1 MKRPQNRWK
10 IIASVMLAIIM
21 VNACTTIAPMRE
33 VRPEPEFIS
42 AAVQPQD
49 EVAISTVDGRDLE
62 FEVATKETDAIVS
75 ADGERIYFRDIDAI
89 SIRSWDEPAH
99 PCGGGLPVGCS
110 VPEVIS
116 AVSAYHDRYK
126 DVFHKACVEHDY
138 CYRHGYATY
147 GLDQRYCDNRFYGDM
162 MEECGSAGG
171 GILGLTDVDG
181 LAERAKCR
189 LAADQFYAAV
199 QRYGSKAF
207 RTTGSTRCP
216 FDGAEGPR

>member
-1 MKRPQNRWK
+1 
-10 IIASVMLAIIM
+10 
-21 VNACTTIAPMRE
+21 MRTFLQFPGCRLSLSRSLYFR
-33 VRPEPEFIS
+33 VRPYHSQQRF
-42 AAVQPQD
+42 
-49 EVAISTVDGRDLE
+49 
-62 FEVATKETDAIVS
+62 
-75 ADGERIYFRDIDAI
+75 
-89 SIRSWDEPAH
+89 
-99 PCGGGLPVGCS
+99 GLDPFWFCAGNS
-110 VPEVIS
+110 
-116 AVSAYHDRYK
+116 K

-207 RTTGSTRCP
+207 RTTGSTRYP